1 MATASV
7 AKNENQSAIVKWMSN
22 KEDQINKGR
31 ERMSSSVAEAL
42 KLDFIAYTRRSSIH
56 YACEAKDHYAHADSQ
71 AEALLMMEAR
81 VSVVIVVGMYMDV
94 NIGGTTQTVP
104 TQVKSESR
112 LLHSAVRARGR
123 GESIL

>member
-7 AKNENQSAIVKWMSN
+7 TKNENQSAIMKWMSN

-31 ERMSSSVAEAL
+31 ERTSSGVAEAL
-42 KLDFIAYTRRSSIH
+42 KLGFTAYTRRSSIH

-81 VSVVIVVGMYMDV
+81 VSVVIVVGMCIDV
-94 NIGGTTQTVP
+94 NVGGTNWTVS
-104 TQVKSESR
+104 TQVKSKSR
-112 LLHSAVRARGR
+112 LLHSAVCARG